1 MLSLHNEKKI
11 SFTDLSKS
19 NNQKTTTGEQIT
31 KKTNR
36 NDRSNTINNQEDLFT
51 IFKKQ
56 MINLIQNGGKTL

>member
-11 SFTDLSKS
+11 NFTDLSKS
-19 NNQKTTTGEQIT
+19 NNQKTTREQIT
-31 KKTNR
+31 KKTNQ
-36 NDRSNTINNQEDLFT
+36 NGRSNAINNQDDLFT